1 MRVKVKN
8 LGTIR
13 ETTLD
18 VRPLTV
24 IIGPNNTSKTYLA
37 YVVYG
42 LWQMLAERSLGEAAQ
57 NAANQALVMRAPKR
71 PGIGDR
77 LIERFRIA
85 SKLFARQLTEYF
97 QDSRAQLFGETVI
110 DAQLDVSF
118 VGKEIER
125 LQKDPRLAN
134 LAWVWDSGPK
144 RERAMPT
151 GESRQLVL
159 DELRSAFPPGLLL
172 PAERNAF
179 VIAYKLLETRR
190 YRLLRDKRLPSRE
203 TKSNRRSKVPREQ
216 GDLRYPT
223 PIEDFL
229 DFLVDVE
236 TDAPRLAKAPGRE
249 PFQALALQIENA
261 IQHKNRTRFRPTE
274 LGGRELSVDVKRG
287 LAIDLY
293 NASSSIKQLAPLLLF
308 LRYRAARGGLLVI
321 DEPEM
326 NLHPEGQ
333 VKLLE
338 ALAILVRLG
347 VNVLLTT
354 HSPYFLTHL
363 NNLLLGNRDQPEKLE
378 AQSKALYL
386 KDSRAFLSKDEV
398 GAYEMTDTGLRSLQE
413 EGYGIRWDTLSDVFG
428 DLQKQYFKL
437 ERLGRSSGEEE

>member
-1 MRVKVKN
+1 MMILKVKN

-42 LWQMLAERSLGEAAQ
+42 LWQKLAGEVALTAGYSAFLARSSKRHDFVHHLIKTFHERSGT
-57 NAANQALVMRAPKR
+57 
-71 PGIGDR
+71 
-77 LIERFRIA
+77 
-85 SKLFARQLTEYF
+85 FAEQLTEYF
-97 QDSRAQLFGETVI
+97 QDSRALLFGETVI
-110 DAQLDVSF
+110 EAKLDAAFASRAVEGLP
-118 VGKEIER
+118 
-125 LQKDPRLAN
+125 KDPDFAD
-134 LAWVWDSGPK
+134 LAWTGDKVGSRVQIPEDVEWPLRLRNALASTF
-144 RERAMPT
+144 PT
-151 GESRQLVL
+151 
-159 DELRSAFPPGLLL
+159 GLLL

-179 VIAYKLLETRR
+179 VIAYKMLQTRR
-190 YRLLRDKRLPSRE
+190 YRLLRDERFSHR
-203 TKSNRRSKVPREQ
+203 KSPPDHQAKLSREQ

-249 PFQALALQIENA
+249 PFEALAIQIENG
-261 IQHKNRTRFRPTE
+261 IQQKNKTRFRSTE

-287 LAIDLY
+287 LTIDLY

-333 VKLLE
+333 AKLLE

-363 NNLLLGNRDQPEKLE
+363 NNLLLGNRNEPEKLE

-386 KDSRAFLSKDEV
+386 RDSRAFLSRDEV
-398 GAYEMTDTGLRSLQE
+398 GAYEMTESGLRSLYE
-413 EGYGIRWDTLSDVFG
+413 EDHGIRWDTLSDVFG
-428 DLQKQYFKL
+428 DLQKRYFKL